1 MLRSTLLIKHVWAW
15 IGWNVCKCAPGLFIF
30 PQCFDL
36 PRATTSQMLRSLV
49 EQNAAVPET
58 RTAIECEL
66 RGELE
71 GALQVYD
78 KLLLQLDDGEDF
90 DGGHPA
96 CVFRCVCCL
105 VGVGTI
111 CLIRNQ
117 KCSAVLFWL
126 IQLPIIINLICSIKL

>member
-1 MLRSTLLIKHVWAW
+1 MFVPLLV
-15 IGWNVCKCAPGLFIF
+15 GMFVNVLFSCI

-96 CVFRCVCCL
+96 YVFR
-105 VGVGTI
+105 
-111 CLIRNQ
+111 
-117 KCSAVLFWL
+117 
-126 IQLPIIINLICSIKL
+126 